1 MKNNISR
8 GVVKYS
14 PFILRREEMSK
25 LISATIMFCS
35 VLGASV
41 YTGEGDYLAALVFI
55 PAILMIIEYNEC

>member
-1 MKNNISR
+1 
-8 GVVKYS
+8 
-14 PFILRREEMSK
+14 MSK